1 MIARTV
7 AIEAS
12 HSSQPV
18 TIPRELADLAGQET
32 AAVRVSEELAPR
44 RLAMQSFVT
53 EDKALK
59 ASVDAAAWDLDLRK
73 GRMPLLEQSIALRQD
88 RLAGLSKL
96 AQSGNLGRPVLL
108 QAQSELLDV
117 EDRRQE
123 TLMSVDVAKDRLSKA
138 QENLQMH
145 QAENAVTYERDLLE
159 ARAEANKAVSEGD
172 SAISMMKTIA
182 KTALASPA
190 AQGTKFFI
198 IRRSKGN
205 TSVIQASET
214 TPLEPGD
221 LVQAGSMGKTSEVT
235 AFDAN

>member
-1 MIARTV
+1 M
-7 AIEAS
+7 
-12 HSSQPV
+12 
-18 TIPRELADLAGQET
+18 
-32 AAVRVSEELAPR
+32 RVSEELAPR
-44 RLAMQSFVT
+44 RPSLACNLFVA

-138 QENLQMH
+138 QEDLQAH
-145 QAENAVTYERDLLE
+145 QAGNAVTYERDLLE

-172 SAISMMKTIA
+172 SAISMMRTIA

-221 LVQAGSMGKTSEVT
+221 LVQAGSMGRTSEVT